1 MTLSFPAS
9 ARAAGPLLAA
19 ALVVAVLVAACAPS
33 PDFSRAPAPK
43 NAMIRDQHSAADPA
57 RARVT
62 HLSLALRADF
72 TKKTLSGTASLDL
85 ERAEGATEV
94 LLDTEG
100 LTIASVTDPAGQ
112 VLPFELAA
120 HDPVMGRALRITL
133 KPDTRRVVVAYSTAP
148 TAGALQWL
156 DKEQT
161 AGKTDPFLF
170 TQGQAILTRTW
181 IPIQDSPGI
190 RLTYDATIEAP
201 EGLVAVMSAQRKD
214 PEGEARGAYRAY
226 SFEMPYPIPAY
237 LLALA
242 IGRLEY
248 RSLGPRSGVFAEPP
262 VIEAAAYEFAETEAM
277 IEAAEALYGPYR
289 WGRYDVLVLPP
300 SFPFGGMENP
310 CVTFAT
316 PTILAGDRSL
326 VSLIAHELA
335 HSWSGNLVTNA
346 TWEDFWLNEGFTVYF
361 ESRIMERVYD
371 REYAEMLEVIGYQD
385 LVADIAGFGA
395 TSTDTRLVTVLKGR
409 NPDDAFSSVPYEK
422 GALFLRWI
430 EHAVGRPRFDAF
442 VRGYFDRHAFQSM
455 TSSRFIE
462 LVRDVLLEGDAA
474 RFAQLETESWLHS
487 PGLRDD
493 ARPPHSK
500 RLAFVESEA
509 KRFEGGAAVSSLETA
524 SWSTHEWLHF
534 LRKLPQRID
543 HARLAELDRA
553 YGFLASGNSEKR
565 FEFLRVAIRNDWRE
579 ADASLE
585 SFLLSLGRRKF
596 LKPLYS
602 DLMTKDWGKPVARS
616 IYAKARPGYHP
627 VSTNTIDK
635 LLEAAP

>member
-1 MTLSFPAS
+1 MTRDPHSF
-9 ARAAGPLLAA
+9 
-19 ALVVAVLVAACAPS
+19 
-33 PDFSRAPAPK
+33 
-43 NAMIRDQHSAADPA
+43 ADPA
-57 RARVT
+57 TARVS

-72 TKKTLSGTASLDL
+72 ETKTLSGTASLDL
-85 ERAEGATEV
+85 ERTSDAREV
-94 LLDTEG
+94 ILDTEG
-100 LTIASVTDPAGQ
+100 LAIRSVKDESGAA
-112 VLPFELAA
+112 LAHRLGA
-120 HDPVMGRALRITL
+120 HDPALGSPLAIDLGR
-133 KPDTRRVVVAYSTAP
+133 DTKRVIIEYATSP
-148 TAGALQWL
+148 NAGALQWL
-156 DKEQT
+156 APEQT
-161 AGKTDPFLF
+161 AGKNAPFLF

-190 RLTYDATIEAP
+190 RMIYDAVIEAP

-214 PEGEARGAYRAY
+214 PEGEPRGAYRAY
-226 SFEMPYPIPAY
+226 TFSMPYPIPPY
-237 LLALA
+237 LIALA
-242 IGRLEY
+242 IGRLEF
-248 RSLGPRSGVFAEPP
+248 RSLGPRSGVFAEPS
-262 VIEAAAYEFAETEAM
+262 VIDAAAYEFAETESM

-361 ESRIMERVYD
+361 EGRIMERVYG

-385 LVADIAGFGA
+385 LLADIEGFGA
-395 TSTDTRLVTVLKGR
+395 TSTDTQLIPVLSGR

-442 VRGYFDRHAFQSM
+442 LRGYFDRHAFQSM
-455 TSSRFIE
+455 TSDRFVT
-462 LVRDVLLEGDAA
+462 LVKDVLLEGDEAK
-474 RFAQLETESWLHS
+474 FAQLEVESWLRA
-487 PGLRDD
+487 PGVRPD
-493 ARPPHSK
+493 AHPPHSR
-500 RLAFVESEA
+500 RLMVAESEA
-509 KRFEGGAAVSSLETA
+509 IRFAQGAPAAGLHTA
-524 SWSTHEWLHF
+524 EWSTHEWLHF
-534 LRKLPQRID
+534 LRKLPARVEP
-543 HARLAELDRA
+543 ARLAELDRA
-553 YGFLASGNSEKR
+553 FGFLASGNSEKR
-565 FEFLRVAIRNDWRE
+565 FEFLRVAIRCDWRD

-585 SFLLSLGRRKF
+585 QFLLSLGRRKF

-602 DLMTKDWGKPVARS
+602 DLVAKDWGKPLAHA
-616 IYAKARPGYHP
+616 IYAKARAGYHP

-635 LLEAAP
+635 ILDGAK